1 MSDQTLRRN
10 DDKIS
15 ASILQTTESLFSK
28 YGVENVSMHQI
39 AKAAK
44 VGQGTMYR
52 RYANKGD
59 LCMDL
64 MKDHFHDFQDSV
76 RRFLE
81 SAESLPVK
89 ERLLAV
95 FQELIRFLEKHMHL
109 FETIQSSPMIRC
121 AHTRTTFY
129 KSPPY
134 VFMHSV
140 ITSLLEEAIRS
151 EAARPVDADFTAHML
166 MASINPKVYILLK
179 KEKGYT
185 TDEIIKKFST
195 TFLEPLFIE

>member
-39 AKAAK
+39 AKAAN

-64 MKDHFHDFQDSV
+64 MKDHFQDLQNSV
-76 RRFLE
+76 HRFLE

-95 FQELIRFLEKHMHL
+95 FQELIRFMEKYAHL
-109 FETIQSSPMIRC
+109 FEMIQSYPISRC
-121 AHTRTTFY
+121 EHTRTRFF

-151 EAARPVDADFTAHML
+151 ETARPVNADFTAHML
-166 MASINPKVYILLK
+166 MASINPKVYIFLK

-185 TDEIIKKFST
+185 TDEIIKNFNR
-195 TFLEPLFIE
+195 TFLEPLFL